1 MFLKL
6 KDTKIEPD
14 EVINVEMTLFSKI
27 IMWLIPGIP
36 TTLLLILIYALIDHI
51 ASIRRVREATR
62 RNVMML
68 DYFRRPGGA

>member
-6 KDTKIEPD
+6 KDIKIEPD
-14 EVINVEMTLFSKI
+14 EVINIELTLFNKI
-27 IMWLIPGIP
+27 
-36 TTLLLILIYALIDHI
+36 ILIYALFDHI
-51 ASIRRVREATR
+51 ASIRRVREAAR